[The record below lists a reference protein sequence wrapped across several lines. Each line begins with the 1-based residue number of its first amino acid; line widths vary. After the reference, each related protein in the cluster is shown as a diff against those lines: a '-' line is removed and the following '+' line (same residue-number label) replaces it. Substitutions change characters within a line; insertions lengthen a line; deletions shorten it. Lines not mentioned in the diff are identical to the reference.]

1 METKKVAMRNR
12 IIPKSIPS
20 DDRADDPDEFDEFD
34 AFDEFL
40 ELL

>member
-12 IIPKSIPS
+12 IIPKSIPK
-20 DDRADDPDEFDEFD
+20 DDRADDPDEFDEL
-34 AFDEFL
+34 DEFL